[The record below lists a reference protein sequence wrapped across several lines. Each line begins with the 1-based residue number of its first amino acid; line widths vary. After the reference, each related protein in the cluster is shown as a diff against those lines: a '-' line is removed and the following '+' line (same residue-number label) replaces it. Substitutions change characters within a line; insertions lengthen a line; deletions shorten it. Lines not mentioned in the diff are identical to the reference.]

1 MSIDSYRKITNER
14 LAAIEKA
21 RKAVTRVNNLYWS
34 TFGLACWMLGIE
46 TTVVVEPFEGIRA
59 TKHGMVKASKIR
71 GTTASKIIIDDHINL
86 TTPKKSR

>member
-1 MSIDSYRKITNER
+1 
-14 LAAIEKA
+14 
-21 RKAVTRVNNLYWS
+21 
-34 TFGLACWMLGIE
+34 MLGIE